1 MFFGTAAGVLFGS
14 IALVALV
21 GTLPAAALADRAGR
35 RWAILPS
42 AAAES
47 ASLLL
52 MAAAGARF
60 CLNDHHS
67 SHVTVMNRAHIL
79 PSAAAEAASLLPMAA
94 AGAPLQCR
102 MLRPQ
107 GIGG

>member
-1 MFFGTAAGVLFGS
+1 MAALAGTLPAAALADLTSAHSISDRTFVAFGTAAGLLFGG
-14 IALVALV
+14 IALVTLV

-52 MAAAGARF
+52 MAAAGA
-60 CLNDHHS
+60 
-67 SHVTVMNRAHIL
+67 
-79 PSAAAEAASLLPMAA
+79 LLFE
-94 AGAPLQCR
+94 R
-102 MLRPQ
+102 
-107 GIGG
+107 